1 MLTYI
6 TLVLAKLGE
15 MFSSKQTSLER
26 FIEAQNPTNAAE
38 VDYYIRQYDRMSRR
52 GSYL

>member
-1 MLTYI
+1 MLTHI
-6 TLVLAKLGE
+6 TLALAKLGE
-15 MFSSKQTSLER
+15 MFSSKENNLER
-26 FIEAQNPTNAAE
+26 FIESQNPTNAAE